1 MYRVSKKK
9 LVLATKSPR
18 RIALLKE
25 LGIDFLVIKPRTY
38 ESIHRAQPR
47 SIVLDSA
54 RRKAYSVLDSVPYN
68 AVVVAADTII
78 VDDSNRV
85 YGKPSSLSEA
95 ARILKILRGKWH
107 RVLTGVYIVDV
118 PDRLEDFFISET
130 KVKLRNFSDKELEVY
145 LSSLESLD
153 KAGAYALQ
161 GIGRFLVEEII
172 GDPYNVVGL
181 PLSKL
186 YEVLLKHGIDLLK
199 MAVMKKVVG
208 AP

>member
-1 MYRVSKKK
+1 MYRVSKK

>member
-1 MYRVSKKK
+1 MYRVSKK

-47 SIVLDSA
+47 SIVLDNA